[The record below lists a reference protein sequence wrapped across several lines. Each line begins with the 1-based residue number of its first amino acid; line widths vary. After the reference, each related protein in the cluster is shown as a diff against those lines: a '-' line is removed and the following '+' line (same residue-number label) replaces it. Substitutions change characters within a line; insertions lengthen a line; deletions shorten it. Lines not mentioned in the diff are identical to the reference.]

1 MAKRFIDRNNVYSVD
16 MMFAYVNNFKCEVVS
31 LPIEIVL
38 HNLEISG
45 WYEKDIGEIAPR
57 QVIDNP
63 KKYKNQFEKVKNAD
77 LKYPIMLWDLDIVDG
92 AHRLSKAVIE
102 GKKTIKAYQFSSN
115 LMKKFK
121 IPGTN
126 LNKINEMQPFEFID
140 LFVKRFY

>member
-1 MAKRFIDRNNVYSVD
+1 
-16 MMFAYVNNFKCEVVS
+16 
-31 LPIEIVL
+31 
-38 HNLEISG
+38 
-45 WYEKDIGEIAPR
+45 
-57 QVIDNP
+57 
-63 KKYKNQFEKVKNAD
+63 
-77 LKYPIMLWDLDIVDG
+77 MLWDLDIVDG